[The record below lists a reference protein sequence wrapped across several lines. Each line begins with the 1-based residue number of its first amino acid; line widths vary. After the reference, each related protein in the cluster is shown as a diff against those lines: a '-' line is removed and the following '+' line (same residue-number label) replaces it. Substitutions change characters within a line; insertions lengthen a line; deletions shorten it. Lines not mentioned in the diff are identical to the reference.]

1 MRPRAYQPSPP
12 RLFLAGLA
20 LLCGCAGG
28 PAPTPRVAPATPSS
42 AGPLALNAGRCTLQG
57 HFREF
62 NDHALALERLPQ
74 GAVYLLADGIGGE
87 KAGTTASRR
96 AVELLPKK
104 LQQHFPKALDVEPLR
119 QAIRRALVETNDDLL
134 ALAAADPDLRNQGA
148 SIVWAVW
155 PGGNEL
161 YVNGVG
167 DCRAYLVRGGR
178 IEQLTVDQTLAQAL
192 VEAKTITPEEARTHR
207 FRNVLW
213 KYLGSKE
220 VGDGTDVRVVGL
232 QPGDH
237 VLLATVGITGVV
249 ADEELLRQVG
259 LQAQAQPCAE
269 ALCQVA
275 LNTGSRDNV
284 SCWVLAVTAKP

>member
-1 MRPRAYQPSPP
+1 VGRQNGAQQR
-12 RLFLAGLA
+12 FL
-20 LLCGCAGG
+20 
-28 PAPTPRVAPATPSS
+28 
-42 AGPLALNAGRCTLQG
+42 Q
-57 HFREF
+57 
-62 NDHALALERLPQ
+62 
-74 GAVYLLADGIGGE
+74 
-87 KAGTTASRR
+87 
-96 AVELLPKK
+96 
-104 LQQHFPKALDVEPLR
+104 
-119 QAIRRALVETNDDLL
+119 
-134 ALAAADPDLRNQGA
+134 

-155 PGGNEL
+155 PGGQEL

-178 IEQLTVDQTLAQAL
+178 IEQLTVDHTLAQAL

-207 FRNVLW
+207 FHNVLW

-249 ADEELLRQVG
+249 GDEELLRQVG
-259 LQAQAQPCAE
+259 LQSEAQPCAE